1 MSVLCPD
8 VSGRISLSTLP
19 ARNFNL
25 VLARW
30 HMESEENAF
39 TASFNPFGGTP
50 PLFEQST
57 LNDFL
62 LYLTLLNTTH
72 VGSKFS

>member
-1 MSVLCPD
+1 MSSVQMYRVEYPYRPFPRETSILCSRD
-8 VSGRISLSTLP
+8 GIWRV
-19 ARNFNL
+19 
-25 VLARW
+25 
-30 HMESEENAF
+30 EENAF
-39 TASFNPFGGTP
+39 TVSFKPFGGTP

-72 VGSKFS
+72 VGSKFF